1 MTTGIDWVFY
11 KHASTGMKWVLYV
24 DYAELWTRHL
34 GVNVPHSITGLSL
47 TQQKSGPLQMLYIHC
62 STLHAHL
69 TKNENLYKHIKGI
82 VN

>member
-47 TQQKSGPLQMLYIHC
+47 TQQKSGPPLQMLYTAC
-62 STLHAHL
+62 SLQLLL

>member
-11 KHASTGMKWVLYV
+11 KHASTGMKWALYV
-24 DYAELWTRHL
+24 DYAEPWTQHL

-47 TQQKSGPLQMLYIHC
+47 TQQNLGPLQVLYA
-62 STLHAHL
+62 AHFSCFL
-69 TKNENLYKHIKGI
+69 TKIKTYRYIKKGI